1 MARILMVAP
10 EATPFAK
17 TGGLADVIGALPAA
31 LHAAGEK
38 VAVVMP
44 WYRSA
49 RLATSP
55 REAWRD
61 VRIYLGPRT
70 FTANI
75 FETVERGVTFYLVSC
90 PALFDRPGLYGE
102 RSVDYP
108 NNHIRFGAFCRAALD
123 VARHLFLPD
132 ILHCHDWQSALAPI
146 YLRYAFAGD
155 PTFLGVRVLFT
166 IHNLGYQGLF
176 PPAALLDLGIGRD
189 IFTPGILEFFGR
201 VNLLK
206 GALYFSDF
214 INTVSR
220 GYAREIQTPELGFGL
235 DGFLK
240 ARADRL
246 TGIVNGVDYSEWNP
260 ETDAHIA
267 RNYSSSDLA
276 GKAVCKRALLEQLGL
291 PANDLEIPVIGM
303 VSRMVDQKGF
313 DLLEEVAD
321 DLLEED
327 LMLALLGSGEP
338 RYEKFF
344 RDLAAAHPGK
354 VAVHIGYDESLSH
367 RIEAGA
373 DMLLMPSQYEPCGL
387 NQIYSLRY
395 GTVPIVR
402 AVGGLDDTID
412 ETTGFKFSGYTGAA
426 LLTAIRQALKLYGV
440 PPAWREMMRAGM
452 KKDFSWEK
460 SAGEYI
466 GLYRRMLA

>member
-44 WYRSA
+44 WYRSV

-61 VRIYLGPRT
+61 LRIPLGPRT
-70 FTANI
+70 FTANV

-90 PALFDRPGLYGE
+90 PVLFDRPGLYGE

-108 NNHIRFGAFCRAALD
+108 DNHIRFGAFCRAALD
-123 VARHLFLPD
+123 VARHLFLAD

-146 YLRYAFAGD
+146 YLRHAFAGD

-206 GALYFSDF
+206 GGVYFSDF
-214 INTVSR
+214 MNTVSR

-235 DGFLK
+235 DGFLR
-240 ARADRL
+240 ARANRL
-246 TGIVNGVDYSEWNP
+246 SGIVNGVDYGEWNP
-260 ETDAHIA
+260 ETDLNIA
-267 RNYSSSDLA
+267 RNYSSSELA

-291 PANDLEIPVIGM
+291 PMGNLQMPVIGM
-303 VSRMVDQKGF
+303 ISRMVDQKGF
-313 DLLEEVAD
+313 DLLVDVAD
-321 DLLEED
+321 DLLKED
-327 LMLALLGSGEP
+327 VMLALLGSGEP
-338 RYEKFF
+338 QYERFF
-344 RDLAAAHPGK
+344 RNLAATHPDK
-354 VAVHIGYDESLSH
+354 AAVHIGYDEVLSH

-373 DMLLMPSQYEPCGL
+373 DMFLMPSLYEPCGL

-412 ETTGFKFSGYTGAA
+412 ETTGFKFHAYTGAA
-426 LLTAIRQALKLYGV
+426 LLAAIRQALKTCAV

-452 KKDFSWEK
+452 RMDFSWEK
-460 SAGEYI
+460 AAGDYVA
-466 GLYRRMLA
+466 LYREMLR

>member
-1 MARILMVAP
+1 MVAP

-44 WYRSA
+44 WYRSV

-61 VRIYLGPRT
+61 LRIYLGPRT

-90 PALFDRPGLYGE
+90 PALFDRPGLYGDH
-102 RSVDYP
+102 SVDYP
-108 NNHIRFGAFCRAALD
+108 DNHIRFGAFCRAALD

-146 YLRYAFAGD
+146 YLRYAFSGD

-176 PPAALLDLGIGRD
+176 PPEALLDLGIGRD
-189 IFTPGILEFFGR
+189 IFTPRILEFFGR

-206 GALYFSDF
+206 GGLYFSDF

-220 GYAREIQTPELGFGL
+220 GYAREIQTPELGFLL
-235 DGFLK
+235 DGFLR

-246 TGIVNGVDYSEWNP
+246 SGIVNGVDYSEWNP
-260 ETDAHIA
+260 ETDVLIA
-267 RNYSSSDLA
+267 RNYSLSDLA

-291 PANDLEIPVIGM
+291 PTNQLQTPVIGTI
-303 VSRMVDQKGF
+303 SRMVDQKGF
-313 DLLEEVAD
+313 DLLVETAD
-321 DLLEED
+321 DLLKED
-327 LMLALLGSGEP
+327 VMFALLGSGEP
-338 RYEKFF
+338 KYERFF
-344 RDLAAAHPGK
+344 RNLAATHPEK
-354 VAVHIGYDESLSH
+354 VAVHIGFDELLAH

-373 DMLLMPSQYEPCGL
+373 DMFLMPSLYEPCGL

-412 ETTGFKFSGYTGAA
+412 ETTGFRFHEYTGAA
-426 LLTAIRQALKLYGV
+426 LLTAVRQALDAYAV
-440 PPAWREMMRAGM
+440 PAAWRELIRRGM

-460 SAGEYI
+460 AAGEYI
-466 GLYRRMLA
+466 ALYRLMVV

>member
-44 WYRSA
+44 WYRSV

-55 REAWRD
+55 REALRD
-61 VRIYLGPRT
+61 LRVLLGPHT
-70 FTANI
+70 YTANI

-90 PALFDRPGLYGE
+90 PPLFDRPGLYGE
-102 RSVDYP
+102 RSADYP
-108 NNHIRFGAFCRAALD
+108 DNHIRFGAFCRAALD

-146 YLRYAFAGD
+146 YLRYAFSGD
-155 PTFLGVRVLFT
+155 PTFLGTRVLFT

-176 PPAALLDLGIGRD
+176 PPEALLDLGIGHD

-201 VNLLK
+201 VNLLE
-206 GALYFSDF
+206 GGLYFSDF

-220 GYAREIQTPELGFGL
+220 GYAREIQTPDLGFGL
-235 DGFLK
+235 DGFLR
-240 ARADRL
+240 ARANRL
-246 TGIVNGVDYSEWNP
+246 SGIVNGVDYSEWNP
-260 ETDAHIA
+260 ETDVHIA
-267 RNYSSSDLA
+267 RNYSAADLA

-291 PANDLEIPVIGM
+291 PTDDLQTPVIGM

-313 DLLEEVAD
+313 DLLVEAAD
-321 DLLEED
+321 DLLKEEV
-327 LMLALLGSGEP
+327 MFTLLGSGEP
-338 RYEKFF
+338 KYERFF
-344 RDLAAAHPGK
+344 RNLAATHPDR
-354 VAVHIGYDESLSH
+354 VAVHIGYDEVLAH

-373 DMLLMPSQYEPCGL
+373 DMFLMPSRYEPCGL

-412 ETTGFKFSGYTGAA
+412 ETTGFRFHEYTGAA
-426 LLTAIRQALKLYGV
+426 LLASIRQALDAYAARA
-440 PPAWREMMRAGM
+440 AWHELMRTGM

-460 SAGEYI
+460 AAGDYAT
-466 GLYRRMLA
+466 LYREMLR